1 MQNYNILIAKAI
13 TQKYKS
19 STIRDKNLIK
29 KYFKQRKIFLKTI
42 YNKKNQFGKNNHNYS
57 DDTAKKIC
65 TIYYKKN
72 KNKDD
77 LKILK
82 YYKKFEFNLS
92 LKKKYKNFQT
102 KLSNSETL
110 DVSYIYL
117 GLLVYKNRYL
127 NKYQKLNAILKII
140 DKLSQKKNFSGKI
153 NLLLLERL
161 IKIENILIN
170 KIK

>member
-1 MQNYNILIAKAI
+1 MKNYNILIAKAI
-13 TQKYKS
+13 TKKYKS

-29 KYFKQRKIFLKTI
+29 KYFKQRKFFLKTI
-42 YNKKNQFGKNNHNYS
+42 CYKKNLFTKNNLNYS
-57 DDTAKKIC
+57 DDTAKKVT

-72 KNKDD
+72 KNEDN

-82 YYKKFEFNLS
+82 YYKKFEVNLS

-102 KLSNSETL
+102 KLSNSETC

-117 GLLVYKNRYL
+117 GLLVYKNKYL

-140 DKLSQKKNFSGKI
+140 DKLSQKKDFSGKI
-153 NLLLLERL
+153 NLLLLKRL
-161 IKIENILIN
+161 IKIENMLIN